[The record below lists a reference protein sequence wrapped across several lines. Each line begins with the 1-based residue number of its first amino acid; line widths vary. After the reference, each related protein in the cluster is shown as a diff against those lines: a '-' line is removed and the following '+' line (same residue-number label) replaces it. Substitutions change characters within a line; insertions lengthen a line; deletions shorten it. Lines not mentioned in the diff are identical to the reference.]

1 MPSHD
6 QPITIPVDGGTI
18 DGTLVTPAT
27 RLPGVLF
34 VHGWGGNQHQYLARA
49 RKIAGLGCVCMTLD
63 LRGHAGTSPQHE
75 TVSREDNL
83 RDVLAAYDKL
93 AAHQQVDPA
102 SIALVG
108 SSYGGYL
115 ATILSTLRPAK
126 WLALRAP
133 ALYMDKD
140 WDRPKRQLHKD
151 QDLQAYRRQV
161 LTADANRALRACSA
175 FQGDMLLVE
184 SEHDQVIPHAVIISY
199 RDAAKQARSIT
210 YRVLREADHGLTD
223 DASQRAYTSLLVDWM
238 QEMVISAVSDM
249 PFRREQDKKL
259 QKARRESDREH
270 PEGEW

>member
-1 MPSHD
+1 MPSRDH
-6 QPITIPVDGGTI
+6 PIGIPVDGGTI
-18 DGTLVTPAT
+18 AGTLVTPT
-27 RLPGVLF
+27 TKLPGVLF

-49 RKIAGLGCVCMTLD
+49 RKIAGLGCVCMTFD

-83 RDVLAAYDKL
+83 RDVLAAYDEL

-115 ATILSTLRPAK
+115 AAILTTLRPAR

-140 WDRPKRQLHKD
+140 WDTPKRQLHKG
-151 QDLQAYRRQV
+151 QDLKAYRQQV
-161 LTADANRALRACSA
+161 LSANANRALRACSA
-175 FQGDMLLVE
+175 FQGDILLVE
-184 SEHDQVIPHAVIISY
+184 SEHDQVIPHPVIVSY
-199 RDAAKQARSIT
+199 REAAKQAHSLT
-210 YRVLREADHGLTD
+210 YRVLKEADHGLTD
-223 DASQRAYTSLLVDWM
+223 DASQRAYTSLLVDWL
-238 QEMVISAVSDM
+238 QEMVINAASDM
-249 PFRREQDKKL
+249 PSRREQDKKP
-259 QKARRESDREH
+259 QKARESQQEH